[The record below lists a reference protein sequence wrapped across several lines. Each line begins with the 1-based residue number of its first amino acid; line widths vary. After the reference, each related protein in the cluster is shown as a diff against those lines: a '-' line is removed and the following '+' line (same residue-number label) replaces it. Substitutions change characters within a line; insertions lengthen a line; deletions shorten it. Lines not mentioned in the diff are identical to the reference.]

1 MKPTHAPS
9 KKTVIRP
16 LPLSVWLAYL
26 LVCTLL
32 LTGVSFAR
40 YTVTNSGDD
49 TARAAAG
56 QVTVDWADNTNI
68 TLAASST
75 DGAEASYTFSVSNNG
90 SEVAIQY
97 DVVVTM
103 QEPLPQGVT
112 MKLDGESCTKSDE
125 STGEAVYEFS
135 DVDIFEANGDRTNNH
150 ILTFAKESGSSTS
163 GTENKEYNIQIAV
176 RAQQID

>member
-9 KKTVIRP
+9 KKTVTRH
-16 LPLSVWLAYL
+16 LPLSVWLSYL

-56 QVTVDWADNTNI
+56 QVTVDWTDNTNI
-68 TLAASST
+68 TLVASST
-75 DGAEASYTFSVSNNG
+75 DEAAENYTFHVSNND

-97 DVVVTM
+97 DVVVTVE
-103 QEPLPQGVT
+103 EPSLEGVT
-112 MKLDGESCTKSDE
+112 MTLDNTSCTQYYQDADK
-125 STGEAVYEFS
+125 AVYEFS
-135 DVDIFEANGDRTNNH
+135 GAGIFAANVYNTNEH
-150 ILTFAKESGSSTS
+150 TLTFADNSGNSTS
-163 GTENKEYNIQIAV
+163 GTKKYTIQIAV